1 MFIKTFFTFI
11 KIWMQPKCPSTDE
24 WVKMW
29 YIYTQW
35 NFSHKKEWNF
45 AICNNVGGLG
55 GHYAKWNVRQRQILY
70 VIYMWKPK
78 TTIVNI
84 TKKKQTH
91 SYRKQSSGYQWRKR
105 RKKRQG
111 GVGYK
116 EAQAT
121 MYKIRY
127 KDLLYNRRYTA
138 N

>member
-1 MFIKTFFTFI
+1 MKT
-11 KIWMQPKCPSTDE
+11 KNHNK
-24 WVKMW
+24 
-29 YIYTQW
+29 
-35 NFSHKKEWNF
+35 
-45 AICNNVGGLG
+45 
-55 GHYAKWNVRQRQILY
+55 
-70 VIYMWKPK
+70 
-78 TTIVNI
+78 IVNI
-84 TKKKQTH
+84 TKKKKKQTH

-138 N
+138 NKKKTKI